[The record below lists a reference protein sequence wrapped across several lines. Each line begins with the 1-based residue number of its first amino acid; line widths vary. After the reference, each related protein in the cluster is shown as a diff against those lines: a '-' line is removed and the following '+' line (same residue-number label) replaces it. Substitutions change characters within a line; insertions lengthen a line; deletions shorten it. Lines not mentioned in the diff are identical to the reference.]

1 MYKNLFIL
9 TSLLALSS
17 CDQDQSVKETTET
30 TEIYFPYTW
39 SHPECPFTVNFPSE
53 PNIEIKQNSL
63 GKPVLIVELDFNQT
77 TLEFYCDIDLINVV
91 KDSQNYTNFQLAENF
106 VQQFSN
112 ILETSKSEY
121 YEIKSTNLYNVD
133 NAILEFSN
141 INTLGENEVFSNG
154 LILIKGKTLAT
165 ATHYSNSKYNSTGI
179 EFLKAIKTKPLND

>member
-1 MYKNLFIL
+1 LYKKLFIL
-9 TSLLALSS
+9 ASLFALSS
-17 CDQDQSVKETTET
+17 CEQDQSENEILETA
-30 TEIYFPYTW
+30 EINFPYTW
-39 SHPECPFTVNFPSE
+39 SHPECPFTINFPGE
-53 PNIEIKQNSL
+53 PKVEIKKNSL
-63 GKPVLIVELDFNQT
+63 GKPVLIAELDFNQT

-121 YEIKSTNLYNVD
+121 YEIKSTNLYNVE

-165 ATHYSNSKYNSTGI
+165 ATYYSNSKYNSTGI
-179 EFLKAIKTKPLND
+179 EFLKTIKTKPLND